1 MNINFTK
8 NLLYFFFYFSFN
20 LLIRCD
26 DSICNNFSECI
37 SCMLCDNENILG
49 CPCAWTIDGCIPYG
63 GYSTYEGWYSKITTC
78 QNLNKSNKLKN
89 EFCPTSSSKKTESD
103 LDKDKSLTFM
113 ISSNSQGFYGRNM
126 FVCDFEYEQSTQDDI
141 AVELEFSS
149 DIFITPKVYVEST
162 DVINA
167 KRKETA
173 STNQKFEFTKV
184 EKIIFKVLLKD
195 DYTTSPVKIKLVVTT
210 SQFGV
215 IISIIITILFIGIII
230 GCIIFCAYRMYKN
243 NEARRQARMYIY
255 RQAQENMARIQQE
268 NYNYYEGSSQDNSVD
283 IEKINKEKLDQL
295 FNTTMAQHLYKKEY
309 NEFGGGCSICLA
321 EFKKKSKVSITSCKH
336 VFHYNCIHDWLYK
349 NIRNPKCPNCNHEIL
364 NDEEENNNKKET
376 KIIKVKKKTQQTN
389 HNINNLNQQ
398 ITIERGAI
406 NINNG
411 SNSDVS
417 QSQRPQLGGEF

>member
-26 DSICNNFSECI
+26 ESICNNFNECI

-173 STNQKFEFTKV
+173 STNQIFEFTKV

-283 IEKINKEKLDQL
+283 IEIPDGVS
-295 FNTTMAQHLYKKEY
+295 ALYLKFVGQVPLMIGQIK
-309 NEFGGGCSICLA
+309 SIKF
-321 EFKKKSKVSITSCKH
+321 E
-336 VFHYNCIHDWLYK
+336 
-349 NIRNPKCPNCNHEIL
+349 
-364 NDEEENNNKKET
+364 
-376 KIIKVKKKTQQTN
+376 
-389 HNINNLNQQ
+389 
-398 ITIERGAI
+398 
-406 NINNG
+406 
-411 SNSDVS
+411 
-417 QSQRPQLGGEF
+417 